1 MLVLRDTIAH
11 MSYDHRTIEK
21 KWQDKWDHNR
31 AHEVAED
38 ASRQKEKMYVLDMFP
53 YPSAQGLHVGHPEG
67 YTATDIVSRYFRM
80 RGKHVLHPMGWD
92 AFGLPAENYAIK
104 TKVHPNALTQKNIAT
119 FKRQIQS
126 LGFSYDWSR
135 EVDTS
140 SPAYYRWT
148 QWLFLQLYKKG
159 LAYKKKAPVNWC
171 PSCQT
176 VLANEQV
183 VDGACERCH
192 TAVEQKELEQW
203 FFKITDYVER
213 LLTDLDALDWPER
226 IKEMQRNWIGKSQG
240 VDIFSRVKD
249 LDIEFTAYDSVPQT
263 FMAQTF
269 TVIAPEH
276 PMVARLVEGTTYE
289 KSVMAWVEKIKK
301 KKAAEKFSLEKDV
314 DGIFTGRYVDNPFG
328 TGDLPIWIAS
338 FAVMGY
344 GSGIV
349 HCSAHDA
356 RDFAFAKKYGIPLRP
371 VMFPK
376 DTVAAE
382 KVRNLEVCFYKDPE
396 GILEAPLELKGVRW
410 GDARERIIAHLEKKG
425 FAKRATHYKIR
436 DWLVSRQRYW
446 GAPIPIIYCD
456 ACGAVPVPE
465 KDLPVELPTDVDF
478 QPTGES
484 PLARSKS
491 FHDVKCPTCGKNAR
505 RESDTMDT
513 FVDSSWYFLRY
524 CDPKNEKELVDKKKV
539 AYWSP
544 VDLYVGGAEHAV
556 LHLLYARFITKVL
569 ADFGYINFQEP
580 FLKLRNQGM
589 ILGEDGQKMSKSR
602 GNVINPDEVVEQYGA
617 DTMRLY
623 EMFMGPFEDTKP
635 WSTDGIKGVRRLL
648 EKVDRLFQGEFPIS
662 NFQFPIDRLLHKTIK
677 KVTEDIESFKFN
689 TAISAMMIFVNE
701 AQEKGLTKEQSE
713 VFLRVLAPFAPH
725 LAEEL
730 WEKLG
735 NVGSIFK
742 ESWPTFDPK
751 LVQDEEIEL
760 VVQVN
765 GKLRDRFTVSASLI
779 EDELKQQALAREKVK
794 AWLVGKKIERVVV
807 VKGRLVNI
815 VVS

>member
-1 MLVLRDTIAH
+1 
-11 MSYDHRTIEK
+11 
-21 KWQDKWDHNR
+21 
-31 AHEVAED
+31 
-38 ASRQKEKMYVLDMFP
+38 
-53 YPSAQGLHVGHPEG
+53 
-67 YTATDIVSRYFRM
+67 
-80 RGKHVLHPMGWD
+80 
-92 AFGLPAENYAIK
+92 
-104 TKVHPNALTQKNIAT
+104 
-119 FKRQIQS
+119 
-126 LGFSYDWSR
+126 FSYDWSR

-140 SPAYYRWT
+140 SSVYYRWT

-192 TAVEQKELEQW
+192 TSVEQKELEQW

-213 LLTDLDALDWPER
+213 LLNDLEGLDWPER
-226 IKEMQRNWIGKSQG
+226 IKDMQRNWIGKSQG
-240 VDIFSRVKD
+240 VDIYSRVKD

-276 PMVARLVEGTTYE
+276 PMVAKLVEGTTYE
-289 KSVMAWVEKIKK
+289 KSVMAWIEKIKK

-356 RDFAFAKKYGIPLRP
+356 RDFAFAKKYDIPLRP

-376 DTVAAE
+376 DPSVAE
-382 KVRNLEVCFYKDPE
+382 KVRNLDVCFYKDPD
-396 GILEAPLELKGVRW
+396 GILEQPEELKGMRW
-410 GDARERIIAHLEKKG
+410 GDARESVIAHLEKKG

-446 GAPIPIIYCD
+446 GAPIPIVYCD
-456 ACGAVPVPE
+456 ACGMVPVPE

-491 FHDVKCPTCGKNAR
+491 FHNVVCPKCGAKAR

-524 CDPKNEKELVDKKKV
+524 CDPKNEKEFVDKKKV

-569 ADFGYINFQEP
+569 ADFGHINFQEP

-648 EKVDRLFQGEFPIS
+648 EKVDRIFEALPLLKGEGGGEVV
-662 NFQFPIDRLLHKTIK
+662 NRLLHKTIK

-701 AQEKGLTKEQSE
+701 FQNTHASLREAEQSGATKQSLQT
-713 VFLRVLAPFAPH
+713 FLKLLAPFAPH

-735 NVGSIFK
+735 NTESIFK
-742 ESWPTFDPK
+742 NSWPIFDPK
-751 LVQDEEIEL
+751 LVQDEELEL

-765 GKLRDRFTVSASLI
+765 GKLRDRFAVSASLA

-794 AWLVGKKIERVVV
+794 TWLQGKKIERVIV
-807 VKGRLVNI
+807 VKGRLISI